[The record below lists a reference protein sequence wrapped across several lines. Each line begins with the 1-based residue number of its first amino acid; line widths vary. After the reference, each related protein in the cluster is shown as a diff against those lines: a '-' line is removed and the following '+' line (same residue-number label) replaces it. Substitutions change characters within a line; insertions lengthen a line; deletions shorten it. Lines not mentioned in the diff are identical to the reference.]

1 MKKLII
7 KSKYGYQTMAKVGG
21 SYYVTSYVMSRDEA
35 CVAAA
40 APLNS
45 NAIDVEKTRRRIE
58 DRLRKDPA
66 AVVEVAKLLFG
77 GCAMEF

>member
-1 MKKLII
+1 MTVAL
-7 KSKYGYQTMAKVGG
+7 
-21 SYYVTSYVMSRDEA
+21 RDTPPA
-35 CVAAA
+35 AFRAAA

-58 DRLRKDPA
+58 DRLRKDPT